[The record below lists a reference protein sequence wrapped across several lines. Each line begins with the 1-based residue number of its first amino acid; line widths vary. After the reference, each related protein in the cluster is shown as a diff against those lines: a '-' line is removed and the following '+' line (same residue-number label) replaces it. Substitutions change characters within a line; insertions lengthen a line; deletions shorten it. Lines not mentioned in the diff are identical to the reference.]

1 MVVKFSIHK
10 PYNMKKAI
18 LLVSLLAA
26 MQTLSAQSIKLG
38 IKGGLNLATVN
49 RGQLEAGNETNSMA
63 AFNGGLFANIGF
75 GKWSIEPGLF
85 YSVKGFKAHST
96 FTANSPGGLV
106 ETSTWDGTI
115 KYNYLELPVNVLYN
129 VKLAPGKVFFGGGP
143 YIGYLLSG
151 NAKTVATEDGAI
163 QPEQKTNYTIGGNNG
178 DFRRTDYGVN
188 ALAGFAFNN
197 GFQLSAGYGY
207 GFTNVLAKQNDFHI
221 KNRVFNVSVGYSL

>member
-1 MVVKFSIHK
+1 
-10 PYNMKKAI
+10 MKKTI

-85 YSVKGFKAHST
+85 YSVKGFKAQST
-96 FTANSPGGLV
+96 LTVNSPGGPV
-106 ETSTWDGTI
+106 ENNTWDATV

-151 NAKTVATEDGAI
+151 NANTVATVGGVKNT
-163 QPEQKTNYTIGGNNG
+163 EQKTKYTIGGNNG

-197 GFQLSAGYGY
+197 GFQLSVGYGY

-221 KNRVFNVSVGYSL
+221 KNRAFNVSVGYSL